1 LPREGEGEYYTK
13 IKYHLNPQ
21 TGDWRRGISFMV
33 DLRMAGLR
41 PGPRSFAA
49 LIDACRVG
57 GQPAKALDIF
67 QASVA

>member
-1 LPREGEGEYYTK
+1 
-13 IKYHLNPQ
+13 
-21 TGDWRRGISFMV
+21 MV

-67 QASVA
+67 QASVAFLIR